1 MSDLST
7 PKRQKFQTRE
17 FLLRSEIQV
26 ATLLALIPHLPLDAD
41 HPLSVR
47 IGEQVKVR
55 GLDANARMWAGP
67 LTDIAA
73 QAWVAGRQYSAEV
86 WHHQFKTGFLPEE
99 YDPELT
105 KEGYRK
111 WDYTPAGDRVL
122 VGSTTQLTKR
132 GFAQYLEQVEAFGA
146 GLGVMFSAPKGRE

>member
-17 FLLRSEIQV
+17 FLLRSDIQV

-47 IGEQVKVR
+47 IGEQIKVR
-55 GLDANARMWAGP
+55 GLDQNGYYFMRIGE
-67 LTDIAA
+67 IAE
-73 QAWVAGRQYSAEV
+73 QAWIDGKQFSKEA
-86 WHHQFKTGFLPEE
+86 WHEYAKKNIMPEE
-99 YDPELT
+99 IIT
-105 KEGYRK
+105 KDGEVRSK
-111 WDYTPAGDRVL
+111 WEPTPDGDMSVI
-122 VGSTTQLTKR
+122 STTRLEK
-132 GFAQYLEQVEAFGA
+132 GCFAEYTTAVEAFGA